1 MQHHA
6 TSLDIDA
13 VRAFAL
19 VAELSSFTR
28 AAQAEGTTQSAVS
41 LKLKRL
47 ETRLGLRLVERT
59 PRSVRL
65 TGDGASFL
73 VRARELLSAHD
84 RALAGGEAPE
94 RRLTIGFSD
103 HAAGLDLAP
112 LIARVGA
119 VDAGL
124 HLDVRIGISSHIAD
138 AFDAGA
144 LDAAVIRRDKGR
156 RGGEPLVEDTFGWF
170 ASPDFR
176 HRPGDKLKLAML
188 AAPCSV
194 RAQSI
199 RILDKAGV
207 SWIEAFTGG
216 GVAAG
221 SAFAASV
228 ALRDSDLGADF
239 ADAPAPACSS
249 MTASSSPLVTLAPAS
264 RSSDLT
270 TPAAGAGTSST
281 TLSVSR
287 SARFSSRAT
296 ASPAF
301 LCQVTSV
308 ASATDSGSCG
318 TRISIA
324 MGVLQREVAAAGAA
338 VRRVVSRAPSSF

>member
-1 MQHHA
+1 MQNHA
-6 TSLDIDA
+6 PALDIDA

-19 VAELSSFTR
+19 VADLSSFTR
-28 AAQAEGTTQSAVS
+28 AAQVDGTTQSAVS

-47 ETRLGLRLVERT
+47 EARLGLRLVERT
-59 PRSVRL
+59 PRSVKL
-65 TGDGASFL
+65 TGDGVAFL
-73 VRARELLSAHD
+73 ARARDLLAAHD

-138 AFDAGA
+138 AFEAGE

-170 ASPDFR
+170 ASPDFQQ
-176 HRPGDKLKLAML
+176 RPGEKLKLAML

-199 RILDKAGV
+199 RTLDKAGV
-207 SWIEAFTGG
+207 PWIEAFTGG
-216 GVAAG
+216 GIAA
-221 SAFAASV
+221 
-228 ALRDSDLGADF
+228 
-239 ADAPAPACSS
+239 
-249 MTASSSPLVTLAPAS
+249 
-264 RSSDLT
+264 
-270 TPAAGAGTSST
+270 
-281 TLSVSR
+281 
-287 SARFSSRAT
+287 
-296 ASPAF
+296 
-301 LCQVTSV
+301 
-308 ASATDSGSCG
+308 
-318 TRISIA
+318 
-324 MGVLQREVAAAGAA
+324 VAAAVTAGLAIAPLAA
-338 VRRVVSRAPSSF
+338 RVAPTGTLDIGPSLGLPDLGHSTVVLHSRVSDARARAALRTLAATFRGVAAKR

>member
-6 TSLDIDA
+6 PSLDIDA

-65 TGDGASFL
+65 TGEGIVFL
-73 VRARELLSAHD
+73 ARARDLLAAHD

-216 GVAAG
+216 GVAA
-221 SAFAASV
+221 
-228 ALRDSDLGADF
+228 
-239 ADAPAPACSS
+239 
-249 MTASSSPLVTLAPAS
+249 
-264 RSSDLT
+264 
-270 TPAAGAGTSST
+270 
-281 TLSVSR
+281 
-287 SARFSSRAT
+287 
-296 ASPAF
+296 
-301 LCQVTSV
+301 
-308 ASATDSGSCG
+308 
-318 TRISIA
+318 
-324 MGVLQREVAAAGAA
+324 VAAAVTAGLAVAPLAA
-338 VRRVVSRAPSSF
+338 RVAPAGTLDVGPALGLPALGRSTIVLLSHVSDPRARAALRTLAATFRGVAAKR

>member
-216 GVAAG
+216 GVAA
-221 SAFAASV
+221 
-228 ALRDSDLGADF
+228 
-239 ADAPAPACSS
+239 
-249 MTASSSPLVTLAPAS
+249 
-264 RSSDLT
+264 
-270 TPAAGAGTSST
+270 
-281 TLSVSR
+281 
-287 SARFSSRAT
+287 
-296 ASPAF
+296 
-301 LCQVTSV
+301 
-308 ASATDSGSCG
+308 
-318 TRISIA
+318 
-324 MGVLQREVAAAGAA
+324 VAAAVTAGLAVAPLAA
-338 VRRVVSRAPSSF
+338 RVAPAGTLDVGSALGLPALGRSTIVLLSHVSDPRARAALRTLAATFRGVAAKR

>member
-6 TSLDIDA
+6 PSLDIDA

-19 VAELSSFTR
+19 VADLSSFTR

-47 ETRLGLRLVERT
+47 EARLGLRLVERT

-65 TGDGASFL
+65 TGDGAAFL

-84 RALAGGEAPE
+84 RALVGGEAPE

-112 LIARVGA
+112 LIARVSA

-156 RGGEPLVEDTFGWF
+156 RGGEALVEDRFGWF

-199 RILDKAGV
+199 RVLDKAGV
-207 SWIEAFTGG
+207 PWIEAFTGG
-216 GVAAG
+216 GVAA
-221 SAFAASV
+221 
-228 ALRDSDLGADF
+228 
-239 ADAPAPACSS
+239 
-249 MTASSSPLVTLAPAS
+249 
-264 RSSDLT
+264 
-270 TPAAGAGTSST
+270 
-281 TLSVSR
+281 
-287 SARFSSRAT
+287 
-296 ASPAF
+296 
-301 LCQVTSV
+301 
-308 ASATDSGSCG
+308 
-318 TRISIA
+318 
-324 MGVLQREVAAAGAA
+324 VAAAVTAGLAVAPLAA
-338 VRRVVSRAPSSF
+338 RVAPPGTLDVGPALGLPDLGRSTIVLLAHMSDARARAALRTLAATFRGVAATKR

>member
-6 TSLDIDA
+6 PSLDIDA

-28 AAQAEGTTQSAVS
+28 AAQTEGTTQSAVS

-216 GVAAG
+216 GVAA
-221 SAFAASV
+221 
-228 ALRDSDLGADF
+228 
-239 ADAPAPACSS
+239 
-249 MTASSSPLVTLAPAS
+249 
-264 RSSDLT
+264 
-270 TPAAGAGTSST
+270 
-281 TLSVSR
+281 
-287 SARFSSRAT
+287 
-296 ASPAF
+296 
-301 LCQVTSV
+301 
-308 ASATDSGSCG
+308 
-318 TRISIA
+318 
-324 MGVLQREVAAAGAA
+324 VAAAVTAGLAVAPLAA
-338 VRRVVSRAPSSF
+338 RVAPAGTLDVGPALGLPALGRSTIVLLSHVSDPRARAALRTLAATFRGVAAKR

>member
-1 MQHHA
+1 MISVITMQHHA
-6 TSLDIDA
+6 PSLDIDA

-199 RILDKAGV
+199 RILDKASV

-216 GVAAG
+216 GVAA
-221 SAFAASV
+221 
-228 ALRDSDLGADF
+228 
-239 ADAPAPACSS
+239 
-249 MTASSSPLVTLAPAS
+249 
-264 RSSDLT
+264 
-270 TPAAGAGTSST
+270 
-281 TLSVSR
+281 
-287 SARFSSRAT
+287 
-296 ASPAF
+296 
-301 LCQVTSV
+301 
-308 ASATDSGSCG
+308 
-318 TRISIA
+318 
-324 MGVLQREVAAAGAA
+324 VAAAVTAGLAVAPLAA
-338 VRRVVSRAPSSF
+338 RVAPAGTLDVGSALGLPALGRSTIVLLSHVSDPRARAALRTLAATFRGVAAKR

>member
-47 ETRLGLRLVERT
+47 EARLGLRLVERT

-216 GVAAG
+216 GVAA
-221 SAFAASV
+221 
-228 ALRDSDLGADF
+228 
-239 ADAPAPACSS
+239 
-249 MTASSSPLVTLAPAS
+249 
-264 RSSDLT
+264 
-270 TPAAGAGTSST
+270 
-281 TLSVSR
+281 
-287 SARFSSRAT
+287 
-296 ASPAF
+296 
-301 LCQVTSV
+301 
-308 ASATDSGSCG
+308 
-318 TRISIA
+318 
-324 MGVLQREVAAAGAA
+324 VAAAVTAGLAVAPLAA
-338 VRRVVSRAPSSF
+338 RVAPAGTLDVGPALRLPALGRSTIVLLSHVSDPRARAALRTLAATFRGVAAKR

>member
-6 TSLDIDA
+6 PSLDIDA

-73 VRARELLSAHD
+73 VRARELLLAHD

-216 GVAAG
+216 GVAA
-221 SAFAASV
+221 
-228 ALRDSDLGADF
+228 
-239 ADAPAPACSS
+239 
-249 MTASSSPLVTLAPAS
+249 
-264 RSSDLT
+264 
-270 TPAAGAGTSST
+270 
-281 TLSVSR
+281 
-287 SARFSSRAT
+287 
-296 ASPAF
+296 
-301 LCQVTSV
+301 
-308 ASATDSGSCG
+308 
-318 TRISIA
+318 
-324 MGVLQREVAAAGAA
+324 VAAAVTAGLAVAPLAA
-338 VRRVVSRAPSSF
+338 RVAPAGTLDVGPALGLPALGRSTIVLLSHVSDPRARAALRTLAATFRGVAAKR

>member
-6 TSLDIDA
+6 PSLDIDA

-199 RILDKAGV
+199 RILDKSGV

-216 GVAAG
+216 GVAA
-221 SAFAASV
+221 
-228 ALRDSDLGADF
+228 
-239 ADAPAPACSS
+239 
-249 MTASSSPLVTLAPAS
+249 
-264 RSSDLT
+264 
-270 TPAAGAGTSST
+270 
-281 TLSVSR
+281 
-287 SARFSSRAT
+287 
-296 ASPAF
+296 
-301 LCQVTSV
+301 
-308 ASATDSGSCG
+308 
-318 TRISIA
+318 
-324 MGVLQREVAAAGAA
+324 VAAAVTAGLAVAPLAA
-338 VRRVVSRAPSSF
+338 RVAPAGTLDVGPALGLPALGRSTIVLLSHVSDPRARAALRTLAATFRGVAAKR

>member
-19 VAELSSFTR
+19 VADLSSFTR

-216 GVAAG
+216 GVAA
-221 SAFAASV
+221 
-228 ALRDSDLGADF
+228 
-239 ADAPAPACSS
+239 
-249 MTASSSPLVTLAPAS
+249 
-264 RSSDLT
+264 
-270 TPAAGAGTSST
+270 
-281 TLSVSR
+281 
-287 SARFSSRAT
+287 
-296 ASPAF
+296 
-301 LCQVTSV
+301 
-308 ASATDSGSCG
+308 
-318 TRISIA
+318 
-324 MGVLQREVAAAGAA
+324 VAAAVTAGLAVAPLAA
-338 VRRVVSRAPSSF
+338 RVAPAGTLDVGPALGLPALGRSTIVLLSHVSDPRARAALRTLAATFRGVAAKR

>member
-1 MQHHA
+1 MITMQNHA
-6 TSLDIDA
+6 PSLDIDA

-19 VAELSSFTR
+19 VADLSSFTR

-47 ETRLGLRLVERT
+47 EARLGVQLVERT

-65 TGDGASFL
+65 TGDGAAFL
-73 VRARELLSAHD
+73 ARARDLLAAHD
-84 RALAGGEAPE
+84 RALAGGDAPE

-124 HLDVRIGISSHIAD
+124 HLDVCVGMSSHIAE
-138 AFDAGA
+138 AFDSGE

-176 HRPGDKLKLAML
+176 QKPGEKLKLAML
-188 AAPCSV
+188 SAPCSV

-199 RILDKAGV
+199 RLLDKAGV
-207 SWIEAFTGG
+207 PWIEAFTGG
-216 GVAAG
+216 GVAA
-221 SAFAASV
+221 
-228 ALRDSDLGADF
+228 
-239 ADAPAPACSS
+239 
-249 MTASSSPLVTLAPAS
+249 
-264 RSSDLT
+264 
-270 TPAAGAGTSST
+270 
-281 TLSVSR
+281 
-287 SARFSSRAT
+287 
-296 ASPAF
+296 
-301 LCQVTSV
+301 
-308 ASATDSGSCG
+308 
-318 TRISIA
+318 
-324 MGVLQREVAAAGAA
+324 VAAAVTAGLAVAPLAA
-338 VRRVVSRAPSSF
+338 RVAPTGTLDIGPALGLPALGRSMVVLHSRVSDPRARAALRTLAATFRGVAARR

>member
-6 TSLDIDA
+6 PSLDIDA

-19 VAELSSFTR
+19 VADLSSFTR

-124 HLDVRIGISSHIAD
+124 HLDVRIGIWSHIAD

-216 GVAAG
+216 GVAA
-221 SAFAASV
+221 
-228 ALRDSDLGADF
+228 
-239 ADAPAPACSS
+239 
-249 MTASSSPLVTLAPAS
+249 
-264 RSSDLT
+264 
-270 TPAAGAGTSST
+270 
-281 TLSVSR
+281 
-287 SARFSSRAT
+287 
-296 ASPAF
+296 
-301 LCQVTSV
+301 
-308 ASATDSGSCG
+308 
-318 TRISIA
+318 
-324 MGVLQREVAAAGAA
+324 VAAAVTAGLAVAPLAA
-338 VRRVVSRAPSSF
+338 RVAPAGTLDVGPALGLPELGRSTIVLLSHVSDPRARAALRTLAATFRGVAAKR

>member
-216 GVAAG
+216 GVAA
-221 SAFAASV
+221 
-228 ALRDSDLGADF
+228 
-239 ADAPAPACSS
+239 
-249 MTASSSPLVTLAPAS
+249 
-264 RSSDLT
+264 
-270 TPAAGAGTSST
+270 
-281 TLSVSR
+281 
-287 SARFSSRAT
+287 
-296 ASPAF
+296 
-301 LCQVTSV
+301 
-308 ASATDSGSCG
+308 
-318 TRISIA
+318 
-324 MGVLQREVAAAGAA
+324 VAAAVTAGLAVAPLAA
-338 VRRVVSRAPSSF
+338 RVAPAGTLDVGPALGLPALGRSTIVLLSHVSDPRARAALRTLAATFRGVAAKR